1 MNYLKSKINII
12 LLYKFKNKNK
22 KMNSKLQK
30 LNEKILTVINLCEQ
44 NNNNNNIIKNSSR
57 EKESNL
63 NDNFNINTN
72 INIDKNI
79 ILKGKINSLENE
91 YNLKISKLQSK
102 YDNLNNEIE
111 ELNNILNFEYE
122 SDNTYNVN
130 LIQEI
135 NNIKNNF
142 ENEFDHYSNTL
153 EQEINYYSQ
162 NLNSKILS
170 IENFYINELLKDKK
184 NILDL
189 EKFSQEIISDIL
201 NKISLYNINSDND
214 KKEKSQ
220 EICKGLIDKDEE
232 LNNERKENEKL
243 LLELKNKFND
253 SINKMINNF
262 INIESNKR
270 EKFKNN
276 IFQILLETLNN
287 ILANR
292 KNK

>member
-1 MNYLKSKINII
+1 M
-12 LLYKFKNKNK
+12 
-22 KMNSKLQK
+22 
-30 LNEKILTVINLCEQ
+30 
-44 NNNNNNIIKNSSR
+44 
-57 EKESNL
+57 
-63 NDNFNINTN
+63 
-72 INIDKNI
+72 
-79 ILKGKINSLENE
+79 
-91 YNLKISKLQSK
+91 
-102 YDNLNNEIE
+102 
-111 ELNNILNFEYE
+111 
-122 SDNTYNVN
+122 
-130 LIQEI
+130 
-135 NNIKNNF
+135 
-142 ENEFDHYSNTL
+142 
-153 EQEINYYSQ
+153 
-162 NLNSKILS
+162 NSKILS

-232 LNNERKENEKL
+232 LNNERKENEKF